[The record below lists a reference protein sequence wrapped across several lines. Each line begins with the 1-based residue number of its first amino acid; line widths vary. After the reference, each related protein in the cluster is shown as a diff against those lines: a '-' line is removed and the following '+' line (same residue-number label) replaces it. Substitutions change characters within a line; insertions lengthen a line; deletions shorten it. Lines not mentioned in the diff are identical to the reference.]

1 MVSTAIA
8 KVDRCMTT
16 VREMLGQN
24 QKALAAA
31 LPKHLTPERMAR
43 VALNSLRRTPALWDC
58 DPASIVKAILEA
70 AQLGLEVDGV
80 LGHAYLVPYKSECQ
94 LLPGYRGR
102 IELCRRSGQ
111 ISTIYAEVVHEG
123 DDFDFGLGDDPFI
136 RHKPNLLD
144 AEREN
149 RPVTYV
155 YAVCKLRDGGTQRAV
170 MSTAQ
175 IEAHRKRFS
184 QSGGKSSFSP
194 WSDPINWRWMARK
207 TVLIQLCKL
216 LPVSVEAQRLFQA
229 EEQFLAGVGR
239 QERVVPPTDLD
250 QLTGR
255 LLERSHDQD
264 AIDAQNQ
271 SGDIDQRGADDA
283 SPSQMTREEQA
294 EFELQQQASGKK

>member
-1 MVSTAIA
+1 MVSTTLV
-8 KVDRCMTT
+8 KSDKCMST

-58 DPASIVKAILEA
+58 EPASIVKAILEA

-111 ISTIYAEVVHEG
+111 MSTIYAEVVHEG
-123 DDFDFGLGDDPFI
+123 DDFDFGLGDEPFI

-144 AEREN
+144 PAREN
-149 RPVTYV
+149 KPVTYV
-155 YAVCKLRDGGTQRAV
+155 YAIGKLRDGGIQRAV
-170 MSTAQ
+170 MSFAQ

-184 QSGGKSSFSP
+184 QAGGKGSFSP
-194 WSDPINWRWMARK
+194 WSDSINWRWMAKK

-229 EEQFLAGVGR
+229 EEQFLAGANER
-239 QERVVPPTDLD
+239 RDRVVPPTDLN
-250 QLTGR
+250 QLTDR
-255 LLERSHDQD
+255 LIS
-264 AIDAQNQ
+264 
-271 SGDIDQRGADDA
+271 
-283 SPSQMTREEQA
+283 
-294 EFELQQQASGKK
+294 QQQADDVVDRPHTDADDIQDDPGMSEAELEELARKEADGIR

>member
-1 MVSTAIA
+1 MN
-8 KVDRCMTT
+8 T

-24 QKALAAA
+24 QKALAAS
-31 LPKHLTPERMAR
+31 LPKHITPERMAR

-58 DPASIVKAILEA
+58 DPASIVKSILEA

-111 ISTIYAEVVHEG
+111 ISTIYAEVVHDG

-144 AEREN
+144 PNREN
-149 RPVTYV
+149 QPVTYV
-155 YAVCKLRDGGTQRAV
+155 YAVAKLRDGGIQRAV
-170 MSTAQ
+170 MSNAQ

-184 QSGGKSSFSP
+184 QAGGKGSFSP
-194 WSDPINWRWMARK
+194 WSDAINWRWMARK

-229 EEQFLAGVGR
+229 EEQFLHGVGQQR
-239 QERVVPPTDLD
+239 DHVVPPTDLN
-250 QLTGR
+250 QLTDR
-255 LLERSHDQD
+255 LVGQQGGEPEPGNDMGNPQGMTPEEEAEELER
-264 AIDAQNQ
+264 
-271 SGDIDQRGADDA
+271 
-283 SPSQMTREEQA
+283 
-294 EFELQQQASGKK
+294 QASGKGGKLFDTHGNVGQ

>member
-1 MVSTAIA
+1 MASSALVKS
-8 KVDRCMTT
+8 DRCVNT

-31 LPKHLTPERMAR
+31 LPKHITPERMAR
-43 VALNSLRRTPALWDC
+43 VALNSLRRTPQLWDC
-58 DPASIVKAILEA
+58 DPASIVKAVMEA

-80 LGHAYLVPYKSECQ
+80 LGHAYLVPYKTECQ

-111 ISTIYAEVVHEG
+111 VSTIIAECVHEG

-136 RHKPNLLD
+136 HHKPNLTD
-144 AEREN
+144 ASRED

-155 YAVCKLRDGGTQRAV
+155 YAVCRLRDGGVQRAV
-170 MSTAQ
+170 MSAVQ
-175 IEAHRKRFS
+175 IEAHRRRFAKA
-184 QSGGKSSFSP
+184 SGSGP

-229 EEQFLAGVGR
+229 EEQFLHVVHN
-239 QERVVPPTDLD
+239 QERIVPPTTLN
-250 QLTGR
+250 QLA
-255 LLERSHDQD
+255 ERITNRKAADETSQLADE
-264 AIDAQNQ
+264 
-271 SGDIDQRGADDA
+271 SGDGVDGEPRDADDGNPA
-283 SPSQMTREEQA
+283 GTMTDEERRELEQQS
-294 EFELQQQASGKK
+294 LLK